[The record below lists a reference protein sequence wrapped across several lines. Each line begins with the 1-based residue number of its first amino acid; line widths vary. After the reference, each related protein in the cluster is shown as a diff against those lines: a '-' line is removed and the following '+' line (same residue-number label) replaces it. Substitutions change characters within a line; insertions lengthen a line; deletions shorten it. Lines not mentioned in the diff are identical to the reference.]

1 MQNTV
6 FCMQNAKKV
15 VLRVKIT
22 EGGAAMV
29 EAIAP
34 EDIRPIREIVYEHLR
49 EAIGSGEIPG
59 GERLN
64 ESDLAVR
71 LNVSRTP
78 VREAIRKLES
88 DGIVESV
95 PRRGAVVR
103 AIGISEII
111 EIYMIRQALEVMV
124 FKSAARHITP
134 LEIEEARHY
143 IRESQNYLEEKNLEK
158 YFCSNELFT
167 ETIIEAGRLPKV
179 RRLIGSYRD
188 QLRRYR
194 KVTLSDPVR
203 QRAAVRQHKEILA
216 ALEEQNAERAGR
228 LVFEHLEGAL
238 EVCKRYRGAHPQI

>member
-1 MQNTV
+1 
-6 FCMQNAKKV
+6 
-15 VLRVKIT
+15 
-22 EGGAAMV
+22 MV

-34 EDIRPIREIVYEHLR
+34 EDVKPIREIVYEHLK

-88 DGIVESV
+88 DGFVESV
-95 PRRGAVVR
+95 PRRGVVVR
-103 AIGISEII
+103 TIDISELI

-124 FKSAARHITP
+124 FKSAARYIAP
-134 LEIEEARHY
+134 REIEEARRH
-143 IRESQNYLEEKNLEK
+143 IRESQIYLEEKKFEE
-158 YFCSNELFT
+158 YFRSNERFT
-167 ETIIEAGRLPKV
+167 ETIIEAGRLPKA
-179 RRLIGSYRD
+179 RQLIGSYRD

-194 KVTLSDPVR
+194 KITLSDPAR
-203 QRAAVRQHKEILA
+203 QQAAVRQHSGILA
-216 ALEEQNAERAGR
+216 ALEERDAERVGE

-238 EVCKRYRGAHPQI
+238 EVCKRYRGAHSQLSNP